1 MSAELLLLIVL
12 DPYLKVDEMFVLV
25 PVVDLEDD
33 HLPGGDGHSL
43 VRVPVDHVHVLVA
56 ISGQYLLG
64 GKLDSFVISLF
75 WGRS

>member
-43 VRVPVDHVHVLVA
+43 VRVPVDHVHVLIA
-56 ISGQYLLG
+56 ISGQYLWRE
-64 GKLDSFVISLF
+64 S
-75 WGRS
+75 